1 MTRTHN
7 TRRGG
12 FTLVELLVGI
22 SIFLALAGLT
32 LLLYPSARDQDRVRY
47 AVSDVQAHLRMAQSM
62 AARDKTSR
70 GIRFIV
76 STDPNNPDKTD
87 PFWVTELQYVEQPL
101 PLIPNKNPLS
111 SGTPDNEPRIRFEYT
126 TSVGGMGQPAAGT
139 ITRRQCLVQNLTKD
153 QADLVRPGCTIVMPV
168 FSAWH
173 KIKAIASGPTET
185 PAGSGRWQVETELEV
200 YPDAFMGGATHYQ
213 TYHFAIY
220 LLPTPLVGEPTVLL
234 PRNICVDLNLSVPSP
249 PGVSDFDVLFGPDG
263 KLVGAPSGQIFL
275 WMRDYT
281 KPGVYTGSRSNGTYA
296 QLTGLPLVD
305 AFRKGG
311 EQHIIAVRSSG
322 SHGTNQAAWPDPATG
337 NYAGTDNFYTLVRNE
352 AR

>member
-1 MTRTHN
+1 MTRTQN

-32 LLLYPSARDQDRVRY
+32 LLLYPGARDQDRVRY
-47 AVSDVQAHLRMAQSM
+47 ALSDVQAHLRMAQSM
-62 AARDKTSR
+62 ASRDKTPR

-87 PFWVTELQYVEQPL
+87 SRWVTELQYVEQPL
-101 PLIPNKNPLS
+101 PLIPNRNPLT
-111 SGTPDNEPRIRFEYT
+111 SGNPDAEPRVRFFYT
-126 TSVGGMGQPAAGT
+126 TSDGRPGSPAAGT
-139 ITRRQCLVQNLTKD
+139 ITRRQCFIDNLTQDQAALVQ
-153 QADLVRPGCTIVMPV
+153 RGCTIVMPV

-173 KIKAIASGPTET
+173 KIRAITTGPTQN
-185 PAGSGRWQVETELEV
+185 PVGSGRWTVEAELEV
-200 YPDAFMGGATHYQ
+200 YPDAVMGGATSYQ

-220 LLPTPLVGEPTVLL
+220 LLPTPLVGEPTILL
-234 PRNICVDLNLSVPSP
+234 PRNICVDLNLSVPAP

-281 KPGVYTGSRSNGTYA
+281 KPGVYTGSRNNGTYA
-296 QLTGLPLVD
+296 QAAGLPLVD

-311 EQHIIAVRSSG
+311 EQHIIAVRASG

-337 NYAGTDNFYTLVRNE
+337 NYAPNTDFYTLVRNE